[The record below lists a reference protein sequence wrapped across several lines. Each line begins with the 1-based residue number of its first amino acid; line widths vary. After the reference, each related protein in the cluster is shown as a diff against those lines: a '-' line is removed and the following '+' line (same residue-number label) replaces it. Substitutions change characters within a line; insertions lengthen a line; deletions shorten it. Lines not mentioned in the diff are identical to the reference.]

1 MRRRYSLLS
10 LPILMMGTLLAGC
23 GGGGVTA
30 SAPPTSE
37 PAPVED
43 GTAQFTVDVASGKVK
58 VLPLQTG
65 KGKSAVL
72 GGSTLS
78 FTSSDVFV
86 EGGEQGRRSI
96 KVSMRNNLKETI
108 GVGRAIRVQFGT
120 VTPQVNYDED
130 VTDQTRVTT
139 TWNAGF
145 GSDDGPVSSAS
156 AGSFRG
162 VAIGADGAAYLATN
176 DNRIRKVYNGYVST
190 VAINCRMDGMVY
202 LKDPSSGREYLV
214 GASADD
220 HCIRSVNAATGTV
233 VTFAGAVGVTGN
245 INGAAAA
252 ARFNSPANM
261 AVEPNYGAS
270 GNLLIADSANNAV
283 RGLAFSFSGG
293 NLVAGQVSTRYAAI
307 GNPYGLAVLP
317 DKTVAVC
324 DFLGNRVRIFNLGG
338 SRETTIGT
346 GVAGN
351 ATGAG
356 NIAAFNSPYGMTA
369 VGNSFII
376 VDSTN
381 RRLKKIQARPG
392 AAPLVGSN
400 WQVSNFAYS
409 GAIGNSD
416 GPGSTATTDSAF
428 FLATAPDGSI
438 FQIDT
443 GRRLR
448 RIESEAPAFDLGS
461 PQGTGNGAAKLTNAT
476 GFNTLDG
483 NRRPYIDYNLTIAP
497 GQTVDLGQWDF
508 QVPSTLP
515 AFTFSVTV
523 ETATSVFNGLDA
535 VLSDGFSGGSDRV
548 GFTELNAGSGFEL
561 GPLATSKLG
570 QCLGAGFDR
579 EGNLFLSDIG
589 NNCILRV
596 DRQGIIR
603 VIAGR
608 PVGGGIAADGTG
620 ATANFSLPT
629 GILVDPDGKGL
640 YVSDFGSS
648 TIRFVELRKD
658 VGGAYLSPNDAANWQ
673 VTTVVGTINTSGNT
687 EGIGNAA
694 RLFAPLGICG
704 TYGSTMYVVQ
714 RGNSIISRIRFNG
727 SGPSN
732 PSNYALQTIAG
743 STAGFADG
751 SPGRFNGPAGI
762 CVGPDDNLYIADSF
776 NSRIRR
782 ISKAGGFVSTVAG
795 DGSVGT
801 SSDNPNALNA
811 VTPNVY
817 SIVAD
822 QAGAIYFSSQR
833 FGENARLRRLLD
845 GGVMTVAAGS
855 NAYSRTGVD
864 RASTFELLVAGPN
877 GELVS
882 SDNGRLFRA
891 SRILGNR

>member
-10 LPILMMGTLLAGC
+10 LPILIAGSLLAGC

-30 SAPPTSE
+30 SAPPVSE

-78 FTSSDVFV
+78 FTTSDVIV

-96 KVSMRNNLKETI
+96 KVSVRNNLKETI

-139 TWNAGF
+139 TWNAGL

-245 INGAAAA
+245 INGAATT
-252 ARFNSPANM
+252 ARFNAPVNM

-283 RGLAFSFSGG
+283 RGLAFTFSGG
-293 NLVAGQVSTRYAAI
+293 NLVAGTVSTRYAAI
-307 GNPYGLAVLP
+307 GSPYGLAVLP

-324 DFLGNRVRIFNLGG
+324 DLLGNRVRIFNLGG

-356 NIAAFNSPYGMTA
+356 NVAAFNFPYGMTA

-392 AAPLVGSN
+392 AAPLLGSN

-409 GAIGNSD
+409 GATGNSD
-416 GPGSTATTDSAF
+416 GPGSTATSDSAI

-448 RIESEAPAFDLGS
+448 RIEAEAPAFDLGS
-461 PQGTGNGAAKLTNAT
+461 PQGAGNGAAKLTNAT
-476 GFNTLDG
+476 GINTLDG

-535 VLSDGFSGGSDRV
+535 VLSDGLSGGSDRV
-548 GFTELNAGSGFEL
+548 GFTELNAGSGFDVGAFTNSRL
-561 GPLATSKLG
+561 DAV
-570 QCLGAGFDR
+570 LGAGYDR
-579 EGNLFLSDIG
+579 EGNLFLADYFFR
-589 NNCILRV
+589 CILRV
-596 DRQGIIR
+596 DRQGVMR
-603 VIAGR
+603 VVAGR
-608 PVGGGIAADGTG
+608 PATGGAVTDGPG
-620 ATANFSLPT
+620 DLATFGGPG

-640 YVSDFGSS
+640 YVTDLTTH
-648 TIRFVELRKD
+648 TIRHVGLRTNEA
-658 VGGAYLSPNDAANWQ
+658 GAFLSPNSSANWQ
-673 VTTVVGTINTSGNT
+673 VTTILGTTYSNGNV

-694 RLFAPLGICG
+694 RLNTPYGICG
-704 TYGSTMYVVQ
+704 TYGGTFYLTQSQNHIVSMV
-714 RGNSIISRIRFNG
+714 RFDG
-727 SGPSN
+727 SDLSN
-732 PSNYALQTIAG
+732 PLNYRLSTLAG
-743 STAGFADG
+743 STSGYADG
-751 SPGRFNGPAGI
+751 RPGQFYFPIGI
-762 CVGPDDNLYIADSF
+762 CVGPDDALYVADAT
-776 NSRIRR
+776 NNRIRR
-782 ISKAGGFVSTVAG
+782 VLKDGGTVSTVAG
-795 DGSVGT
+795 NGTVGPAT
-801 SSDNPNALNA
+801 DNVIATNATIESPGCL
-811 VTPNVY
+811 
-817 SIVAD
+817 VAD
-822 QAGAIYFSSQR
+822 ATGTIYFSNYSGGSYR
-833 FGENARLRRLLD
+833 IRRLLN
-845 GGVMTVAAGS
+845 GGVMTVAAGTNTS
-855 NAYSRTGVD
+855 ARTGAD
-864 RASTFELLVAGPN
+864 RRFGTIDMMAVGPN
-877 GELVS
+877 GELVG
-882 SDNGRLFRA
+882 SDNGRIFRA